1 MACLQGSRLPVIRVG
16 CMYSEC
22 SHASTCVLPLHQIET
37 SAMLPMRG
45 LVSPG
50 LGKPLMGSLHAT
62 ALETSAAELSFTDST
77 NTPSAQ
83 ARQQQFTRVAAYI
96 MICRR
101 SSAGKRQV
109 TAHTARDGGL
119 VMSGLVVVGQDRP
132 SRGTIT
138 GDGQIGLI
146 LSTQRQVTVAQVL
159 VVPAISNS
167 ASQ

>member
-1 MACLQGSRLPVIRVG
+1 
-16 CMYSEC
+16 
-22 SHASTCVLPLHQIET
+22 
-37 SAMLPMRG
+37 
-45 LVSPG
+45 
-50 LGKPLMGSLHAT
+50 
-62 ALETSAAELSFTDST
+62 
-77 NTPSAQ
+77 
-83 ARQQQFTRVAAYI
+83 